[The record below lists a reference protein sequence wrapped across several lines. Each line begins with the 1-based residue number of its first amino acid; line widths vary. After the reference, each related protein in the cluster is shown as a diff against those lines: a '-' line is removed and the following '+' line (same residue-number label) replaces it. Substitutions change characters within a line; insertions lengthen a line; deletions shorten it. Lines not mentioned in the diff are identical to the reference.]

1 MPFELSR
8 GDRTILLITSLIF
21 VVLVALSLLLGR
33 PGDNSSP
40 VPTTY
45 STASGGAKA
54 AYLLL
59 QDSGY
64 RVARWENSP
73 LNLPAGKNKIL
84 ILAEPT
90 GFPDE
95 TERHAVGTFIL
106 GGGRVIAS
114 GLLAGMMLPQNAA
127 SSESIEGMPWQS
139 YRALTLTAITRAAP
153 AITLSAQARWTPSSS
168 VTALYGEQDKV
179 VVARYPYGAGD
190 VIWWASA
197 TPLTNAGLKE
207 PGNLEFFLACLGE
220 KESTLILW
228 DEYFHGYGNAK
239 PASKEGPLLRGTL
252 AQVVALAIAIV
263 LTFSR
268 RSGPVRPSPPAT
280 RLSPLEFVETLG
292 GLYENAHASSIAV
305 DISYQRF
312 NYWLSKRLGMS
323 PTTSINELNTAV
335 EERWNFRDANFAATL
350 QQAALAR
357 YHSDLSPNDALRLV
371 QSLHNYAEQFHVFPM
386 PLKEKR

>member
-8 GDRTILLITSLIF
+8 GDRRVLLITSLAF
-21 VVLVALSLLLGR
+21 VGLVACSLLLGS
-33 PGDNSSP
+33 PGSNSTP

-45 STASGGAKA
+45 SSASQGAKA

-73 LNLPAGKNKIL
+73 LRLPTGTDKIL

-90 GFPDE
+90 GFP
-95 TERHAVGTFIL
+95 TEAERSAIDTFIL

-114 GLLAGMMLPQNAA
+114 GLLAAMMLPQNAA
-127 SSESIEGMPWQS
+127 TSEPIEGVPWQT

-153 AITLSAQARWTPSSS
+153 VITLSAPARWTPTSSA
-168 VTALYGEQDKV
+168 TALYGEQAKT
-179 VVARYPYGAGD
+179 VVARYPFGAGD

-207 PGNLEFFLACLGE
+207 PGNLEFFLACLGK
-220 KESTLILW
+220 KESSLILW
-228 DEYFHGYGNAK
+228 DEYFHGYGNTQET
-239 PASKEGPLLRGTL
+239 SQESPLLGSTL
-252 AQVVALAIAIV
+252 AQVVALATAIV

-268 RSGPVRPSPPAT
+268 RSGPVRPPPPAT

-292 GLYENAHASSIAV
+292 GLYEHAHASGIAV

-312 NYWLSKRLGMS
+312 HYWLSKRLGMS
-323 PTTSINELNTAV
+323 AMASINDLNTAV

-350 QQAALAR
+350 QQAAQAR

-371 QSLHNYAEQFHVFPM
+371 RSLHNYAEQFNVFPT